1 MNHTFVSTPLPRA
14 ADAGDVASIVHYG
27 EHPIPDLKRYLS
39 GAVSRCATRV
49 ALAPGKERQLKIAL
63 VVSDFNFDVT
73 SIMAERARRHLNFLV
88 RNRSRMVHVP
98 GVFDMPLAVKSLLKR
113 KDIDGVVMIG
123 VGHQGRHQSRR
134 VDRLRHAS
142 AAVDLALEFDKP
154 VGLGVTGPGM
164 DRMQALDRIDNA
176 KNAAESVVRM
186 LRTLKELE

>member
-1 MNHTFVSTPLPRA
+1 M
-14 ADAGDVASIVHYG
+14 
-27 EHPIPDLKRYLS
+27 
-39 GAVSRCATRV
+39 
-49 ALAPGKERQLKIAL
+49 KIAL

-73 SIMAERARRHLNFLV
+73 SIMAERARRHLEFLGGEV
-88 RNRSRMVHVP
+88 ARVVHVP
-98 GVFDMPLAVKSLLKR
+98 GVFDMPLAVKKLLRR

-123 VGHQGRHQSRR
+123 SVIKGDTNHDELIAAATAG
-134 VDRLRHAS
+134 

-186 LRTLKELE
+186 LRTLKDLD